1 MKGVFN
7 TKTWNSE
14 STTVYKSD
22 LETTTVKPQNT
33 SGYFKCIACD
43 LCDERTQIYRN
54 IYNSSYS
61 SILNIR
67 IVMCFLPLLI
77 FKN

>member
-33 SGYFKCIACD
+33 SGYFKCIACVTKGHKYI
-43 LCDERTQIYRN
+43 EIY
-54 IYNSSYS
+54 I
-61 SILNIR
+61 IPR
-67 IVMCFLPLLI
+67 IVRYLIFVLLCFLPLLI